1 MTFDDEKDYI
11 MRIIKEMVRVLFS
24 LMLGKKYVAV
34 EMERDNGYEVS
45 GRKLAE
51 LLEMIDRGE
60 INKAENLLLESLDYS
75 DKNSIAAAAM
85 FYQYLSEKEEK
96 FLIEHDFSREEVLDR
111 INRLMRQAGYA
122 DVIDIVEGTVIGID
136 RYSEYNKI

>member
-1 MTFDDEKDYI
+1 MTFEDEKDYI

-24 LMLGKKYVAV
+24 LMLGKRYVAV

-51 LLEMIDRGE
+51 LLEMIDCGE

-85 FYQYLSEKEEK
+85 FYQYLSEKGEE
-96 FLIEHDFSREEVLDR
+96 FLIEHDFSREEVLDG
-111 INRLMRQAGYA
+111 ISRLMRQAGYA
-122 DVIDIVEGTVIGID
+122 DVIDIVEGTVIT
-136 RYSEYNKI
+136 

>member
-1 MTFDDEKDYI
+1 MT
-11 MRIIKEMVRVLFS
+11 VRVLFS

-51 LLEMIDRGE
+51 LLEMIDCGE
-60 INKAENLLLESLDYS
+60 INKAENLLLESFDYS

-85 FYQYLSEKEEK
+85 FYQYLSEKGEE
-96 FLIEHDFSREEVLDR
+96 FLIEHDFSMEEVLDG
-111 INRLMRQAGYA
+111 ISRLMRQAGYA
-122 DVIDIVEGTVIGID
+122 EVLSKLVRTIHVHLPRSLRV
-136 RYSEYNKI
+136 

>member
-34 EMERDNGYEVS
+34 EMECDNGYEVS

-51 LLEMIDRGE
+51 LFEMIDRGE

-85 FYQYLSEKEEK
+85 FYQYLSEKGEE
-96 FLIEHDFSREEVLDR
+96 FLIEHDFSREEVLDG
-111 INRLMRQAGYA
+111 ISRLMRQAGYA
-122 DVIDIVEGTVIGID
+122 DVIDIVEGTVIT
-136 RYSEYNKI
+136 

>member
-45 GRKLAE
+45 GKKLAE

-85 FYQYLSEKEEK
+85 FYQYLSEKGEE
-96 FLIEHDFSREEVLDR
+96 FLIEHDFSREEVLDG
-111 INRLMRQAGYA
+111 ISRLMRQAGYA
-122 DVIDIVEGTVIGID
+122 DVIDIVEGIVIT
-136 RYSEYNKI
+136 

>member
-1 MTFDDEKDYI
+1 MTIDDEKDYI

-24 LMLGKKYVAV
+24 LMLGKRYVAV

-51 LLEMIDRGE
+51 LLEMIDCGE

-85 FYQYLSEKEEK
+85 FYQYLSEKSEN
-96 FLIEHDFSREEVLDR
+96 FLTEHDFSKEEVVDGM
-111 INRLMRQAGYA
+111 NRLVQKAGYG
-122 DVIDIVEGTVIGID
+122 DLLNIVE
-136 RYSEYNKI
+136 